1 MGLIPNK
8 NARTKTALIA
18 DCYSSAAPPDKP
30 VRSNLGLI
38 EITNRQI
45 ADEAPYQA
53 ARLLESLLAAAREA
67 GANAVVNVRLVAGSY
82 QESGSNWIY
91 SYVTAY
97 GDAVVLG

>member
-1 MGLIPNK
+1 MSLLPNK
-8 NARTKTALIA
+8 NAKAKIALIA
-18 DCYSSAAPPDKP
+18 DCYSSPAPPGRQVVK
-30 VRSNLGLI
+30 NLGLI
-38 EITNRQI
+38 EITSRQI

-53 ARLLESLLAAAREA
+53 AKLLESLMTAAREA

-97 GDAVVLG
+97 GDAVVLD

>member
-1 MGLIPNK
+1 MSLIPNK
-8 NARTKTALIA
+8 NAKSKVALIP
-18 DCYSSAAPPDKP
+18 DCYSSPAPPGRQ
-30 VRSNLGLI
+30 VTRNLGLI

-53 ARLLESLLAAAREA
+53 AKLLEALLAAAREA
-67 GANAVVNVRLVAGSY
+67 GANAVVNVQLVAGSY
-82 QESGSNWIY
+82 QEGGSNWIY